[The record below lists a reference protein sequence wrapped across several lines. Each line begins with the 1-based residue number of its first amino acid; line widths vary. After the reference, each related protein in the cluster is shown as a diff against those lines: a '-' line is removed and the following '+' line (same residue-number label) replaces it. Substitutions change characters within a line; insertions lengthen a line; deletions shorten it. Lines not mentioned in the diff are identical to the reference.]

1 MSDECKHGS
10 LRRSC
15 EICDRDAEIERLR
28 SGHDEAVKQHNMII
42 DHYKQRIEE
51 LERDLFTVLS
61 RDIGED
67 IQEFNHAHGVY
78 EITTE
83 QLASGEVVLL
93 TQGQID
99 WAWRVASSEEP
110 YTDDCLAELGIVACE
125 ECGGSGMIGNPS
137 SSDQVCICHDCG
149 GHGWVWKE
157 VTKDEQ

>member
-78 EITTE
+78 KITTE
-83 QLASGEVVLL
+83 QLDA
-93 TQGQID
+93 
-99 WAWRVASSEEP
+99 AW
-110 YTDDCLAELGIVACE
+110 CLAVQDETLGTTGAFAILRELGIVACE
-125 ECGGSGMIGNPS
+125 ECGGSGRVPCGTPS
-137 SSDQVCICHDCG
+137 HIDCWDTCDG
-149 GHGWVWKE
+149 CDGHGWVWKE

>member
-1 MSDECKHGS
+1 MSDIKLNFEQRQLAS
-10 LRRSC
+10 
-15 EICDRDAEIERLR
+15 EYAET
-28 SGHDEAVKQHNMII
+28 HDVSDEVAYEVIGLSA
-42 DHYKQRIEE
+42 RIEE

-93 TQGQID
+93 KQGQID
-99 WAWRVASSEEP
+99 KAWR
-110 YTDDCLAELGIVACE
+110 LAVQDETLGTTGAFAILRELGIVACE
-125 ECGGSGMIGNPS
+125 ECGGSGRNAWGS
-137 SSDQVCICHDCG
+137 VSTSTCTGCD

>member
-1 MSDECKHGS
+1 MSDIKLNFEQRQLAS
-10 LRRSC
+10 
-15 EICDRDAEIERLR
+15 EYAET
-28 SGHDEAVKQHNMII
+28 HDVSDEVAYEVIGLSA
-42 DHYKQRIEE
+42 RVEE
-51 LERDLFTVLS
+51 LEEALS
-61 RDIGED
+61 KSIMHQKELDRC
-67 IQEFNHAHGVY
+67 AH
-78 EITTE
+78 ITTE